1 MTDALPDWLVIVCLC
16 LYEEQQL
23 SVLVVAVEVGGVVGS
38 ESDSMIGSVRLS
50 WRRSLCCAFAVTP
63 FDIC

>member
-1 MTDALPDWLVIVCLC
+1 
-16 LYEEQQL
+16 
-23 SVLVVAVEVGGVVGS
+23 VEVVGVVGS
-38 ESDSMIGSVRLS
+38 ESDSMLGSVWLS